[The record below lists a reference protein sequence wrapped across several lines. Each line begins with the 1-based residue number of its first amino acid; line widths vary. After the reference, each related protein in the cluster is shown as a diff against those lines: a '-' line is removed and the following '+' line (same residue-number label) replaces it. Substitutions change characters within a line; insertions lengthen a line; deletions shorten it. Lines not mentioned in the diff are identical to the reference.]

1 MERMC
6 RQLICLFSIIFA
18 LVGPAAARAVEL
30 TTQTVPESEL
40 PSNAAAIIAAVGS
53 NPNTSW
59 FWTGRRGACASEDDG
74 VKTLAATL
82 ASSYG
87 GSTLEQRICS
97 QKVSMPPFGSSK
109 VAKACW
115 RFASITYATQA
126 SGDAFVVIGSCV
138 RLNNTWKVAELP
150 SLQRGGKVQCV
161 YQFISDDNWKNPTFL
176 WAANGHEA
184 NCMALGKKVNAMC
197 VY

>member
-1 MERMC
+1 MERQC
-6 RQLICLFSIIFA
+6 LQFICLFSIIVA
-18 LVGPAAARAVEL
+18 LVGPATARAVEL
-30 TTQTVPESEL
+30 TIQTVPESEL

-53 NPNTSW
+53 TPNTSW

-74 VKTLAATL
+74 VKTLAGTL

-87 GSTLEQRICS
+87 GSTLEQRIS
-97 QKVSMPPFGSSK
+97 SHNVSMPLFGSSK
-109 VAKACW
+109 AAKAAW

-126 SGDAFVVIGSCV
+126 SGNAFVVIGSCV
-138 RLNNTWKVAELP
+138 RPNNTWEVAELP

-161 YQFISDDNWKNPTFL
+161 YQLISGDNWKNPTFL

-184 NCMALGKKVNAMC
+184 TCMALGAKVYTM
-197 VY
+197 

>member
-1 MERMC
+1 MERIC
-6 RQLICLFSIIFA
+6 LQLICLFSIIVA
-18 LVGPAAARAVEL
+18 LVGPATARAV
-30 TTQTVPESEL
+30 QTVPVSEL

-53 NPNTSW
+53 TPNTSW

-74 VKTLAATL
+74 VKTLAGTL

-87 GSTLEQRICS
+87 GSTLEQRISS
-97 QKVSMPPFGSSK
+97 QKVSMPPFGRSK
-109 VAKACW
+109 AAKASW

-138 RLNNTWKVAELP
+138 RPNNTWEIAELP
-150 SLQRGGKVQCV
+150 SLQNGGKVQCV
-161 YQFISDDNWKNPTFL
+161 YQFISGDNWKNPTFL

-184 NCMALGKKVNAMC
+184 TCQGKLISGAFRKREIES
-197 VY
+197 